1 MTIYDVNKILFT
13 SVGPY
18 NFIDNGSTTMLTYGS
33 TLADPIVNNT
43 YGLNFGSAT
52 AGSSL
57 NIFSNVSHV
66 VKIGRNNDGDAI
78 RFYRN
83 NPSLNV
89 VGSITL
95 SASGTTY
102 NTTSDRR
109 LKQDITEKKDSLAA
123 LKQIKIYDYK
133 FKDDNEKQK
142 YCGVLADEIR
152 SIMPEVVSGKD
163 DKLDEYG
170 NIEPLMVDYSRII
183 PYLIGSIQ
191 ELVDQIE
198 DLKKIIIA

>member
-1 MTIYDVNKILFT
+1 
-13 SVGPY
+13 
-18 NFIDNGSTTMLTYGS
+18 MLTYGS
-33 TLADPIVNNT
+33 TSADPIANNA
-43 YGLNFGSAT
+43 YGLNFGSAA

-95 SASGTTY
+95 TAAGTTY

-109 LKQDITEKKDSLAA
+109 LKQDITEKKDSLTT
-123 LKQIKIYDYK
+123 LKQVKIYDYK
-133 FKDDNEKQK
+133 FKADNEKQK

-152 SIMPEVVSGKD
+152 SIMPEVVFGKD
-163 DKLDEYG
+163 DKFDEYG
-170 NIEPLMVDYSRII
+170 NIEPLMVDYSRIV
-183 PYLIGSIQ
+183 PYLIGAIQ
-191 ELVDQIE
+191 ELVSEIE
-198 DLKKIIIA
+198 DLKKNK